1 MRTIFTI
8 LAVLLFSVTSV
19 QASVV
24 YNWHSTSGGEHVI
37 AVDGRIV
44 FTDAAYQAG
53 AVDFLSR
60 PPDFEGDYSLPIISM
75 TMTLAVTGSD
85 GVTAP
90 TTLFMDFE
98 PHGDSLATSYLKGS
112 FTMEPGGY
120 LSGSF
125 YSHGASLRFGA
136 HGTARSWTIG
146 DVNSD
151 YFTVPDTYCWSGHD
165 TLCSGGTGYWKL
177 DASTVPVPA
186 PNMLGLLA
194 LLTVLALVARQLLDP
209 GSGRRRSA
217 GYFQRPFPGTWS

>member
-60 PPDFEGDYSLPIISM
+60 PPYFEGDYSLPIISM
-75 TMTLAVTGSD
+75 DMTLVVGGGYQVLYTNFLSYFGPD
-85 GVTAP
+85 G
-90 TTLFMDFE
+90 D
-98 PHGDSLATSYLKGS
+98 GLATTYFKGS

-125 YSHGASLRFGA
+125 YSHGVSLRFGA